1 MQNLSVL
8 FDMKKT
14 LFISSAVIL
23 LSGCGLYSKYERPD
37 ADINTSGI
45 IRDPVAANDTLN
57 AQAAQQTFG
66 QMPWRELFTDP
77 LLQGHIDKALKQ
89 NTDLLNAADNVKE
102 AEAYLTIAR
111 LAFVPSIAIAPTG
124 TISRVQMS
132 GAETSKTYQLP
143 ISASWTVD
151 LFGNLLSAKRSA
163 QTQLLAAKDYQ
174 VAVQTQIVCGIAN
187 TYYTLMMLDRQLEIV
202 TAMEQLVKETWD
214 MMVLQ
219 QRLGRARSTSVQS
232 AEANYYSVK
241 AQAADLRRQIRE
253 TENAFCLLM
262 GEAGHQVERST
273 LDSQV
278 LPQQWTTGV
287 GLQLLD
293 NRADVHAAEMAL
305 AQCFYGIESARS
317 RFYPS
322 IKISANG
329 VFTNSLGTAIVN
341 PGKWI
346 LSAVGSLTQPI
357 FANGQL
363 VAGLKVAKL
372 EYDKALNTF
381 QTAVLR
387 AGNEVS
393 NALVAYNTAKEKS
406 DLEEKQVQVLTQN
419 VEDTKRLYKNSG
431 SSYLEVISAES
442 QLLSAQL
449 SKVADDFYTMQA
461 IVTLYQALGGGSK

>member
-1 MQNLSVL
+1 M
-8 FDMKKT
+8 DMKKSIV
-14 LFISSAVIL
+14 ISSAVLL
-23 LSGCGLYSKYERPD
+23 LSGCGLYSKYERPTD
-37 ADINTSGI
+37 QLNTKGI
-45 IRDPVAANDTLN
+45 IRDPVAQNDTLKAVADSQN
-57 AQAAQQTFG
+57 FG

-77 LLQGHIDKALKQ
+77 VLQGHIDKALKQ

-111 LAFVPSIAIAPTG
+111 LAFVPSVAIAPSG

-132 GAETSKTYQLP
+132 GVETSKTYQLP

-151 LFGNLLSAKRSA
+151 LFGNLLAAKRSA
-163 QTQLLAAKDYQ
+163 KTQLIMARDYQ
-174 VAVQTQIVCGIAN
+174 VAVQTQLVCGIAN
-187 TYYTLMMLDRQLEIV
+187 TYYTLLMLDRQLEL
-202 TAMEQLVKETWD
+202 TTSMEQLVKETWD
-214 MMVLQ
+214 MMALQ
-219 QRLGRARSTSVQS
+219 QKLGRARSTSVQS
-232 AEANYYSVK
+232 AEANYYSVQ
-241 AQAADLRRQIRE
+241 AQAAGLRKQIRE

-262 GEAGHQVERST
+262 GEAGHQVERTTLEQQTLPEQWST
-273 LDSQV
+273 
-278 LPQQWTTGV
+278 GI

-305 AQCFYGIESARS
+305 AQCFYGIEQARS
-317 RFYPS
+317 RFFPS
-322 IKISANG
+322 INISGSG

-363 VAGLKVAKL
+363 IAGLKVAKL

-381 QTAVLR
+381 QTTVLR

-406 DLEEKQVQVLTQN
+406 ILEEKQVNVLRQN
-419 VEDTKRLYKNSG
+419 VEDTKQLYKSSG

-449 SKVADDFYTMQA
+449 SKVADDFYKMQSV
-461 IVTLYQALGGGSK
+461 VTLYQALGGGAK